1 MYSTPLIAVAFFLF
15 LLKKS
20 WEKVL
25 YDYCFCAK
33 FMTNLY
39 FKLCINV

>member
-20 WEKVL
+20 WEKVWRYRKNYIPL
-25 YDYCFCAK
+25 QTQLQK
-33 FMTNLY
+33 
-39 FKLCINV
+39 